1 MMGGDPLLSGFE
13 DPNEFGFETRAI
25 RAGQPHD
32 QRTGGVVTPISMSTT
47 FAQDSPGSP
56 KNGYEYSRTGNP
68 TRHAYEACVASLE
81 GAQYGFA
88 FASGLSAEDALFR
101 QLTPGS
107 QILLGNDAYGGTF
120 RLIDSV
126 HGKKSGLA
134 NAAVDLTKP
143 EQIKEVWT
151 PDSRM
156 VWLETPTNPMLSVFD
171 IQAISDVVHDLGGMV
186 VVDNTFA
193 TPYLQQP
200 LALGADVV
208 VHSATKYIGGHSD
221 VVGGF
226 VATNNE
232 SLAEDLVYIQ
242 NAVGAIPSPFDCYL
256 ALRGVK
262 TLPVRMDR
270 HCENAQLIV
279 DVLDEHDAV
288 SQVLYPGLKDHPG
301 HEVAK
306 RQMKNFGGMVS
317 FRVAGGQAAAE
328 RLVTQT
334 KVFTLAESLGA
345 VESLIEHPGVM
356 THLSVAVSA
365 LEVPDDLIRISV
377 GIESA
382 DDLVADL
389 VQALDHAG

>member
-1 MMGGDPLLSGFE
+1 MGGDPLLSGFE

-242 NAVGAIPSPFDCYL
+242 NAVGAIPSAFDCYL

-306 RQMKNFGGMVS
+306 RQLKNFGGMVS
-317 FRVAGGQAAAE
+317 FRVAGGHAAAE

-334 KVFTLAESLGA
+334 KQFTLAESLGA

-356 THLSVAVSA
+356 THLSVAGSA

-389 VQALDHAG
+389 VQALDQAS